1 MTEQQKTEQEVLKE
15 FVDDLMAAYA
25 DYMREERELDFYVKA
40 AKND

>member
-1 MTEQQKTEQEVLKE
+1 MNEQPKTEQEVLKE

>member
-1 MTEQQKTEQEVLKE
+1 MTEQQKTEQQVLKE

-25 DYMREERELDFYVKA
+25 DVMREERELEFYVKA